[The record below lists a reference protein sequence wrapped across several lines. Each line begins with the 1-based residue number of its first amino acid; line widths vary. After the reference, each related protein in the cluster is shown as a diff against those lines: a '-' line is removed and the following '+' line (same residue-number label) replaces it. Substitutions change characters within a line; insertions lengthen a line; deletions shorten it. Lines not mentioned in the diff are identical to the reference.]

1 MSSSESN
8 WTPEQRLAIEFRGN
22 SMLVSAAAGAGKT
35 SVLVERVIQ
44 QVLSPDQPCD
54 IERLLV
60 VTFTEKAALEMKER
74 LRSALQDAKTK
85 RPDDT
90 RITRQISFLERAQIS
105 TIHSFCLSIV
115 KRYFYRVNLDPSFR
129 VLDSNESELL
139 RYEALDEV
147 FEDRYGGDFPDYKFF
162 WGLVEMYGGRGVD
175 ETLKETVL
183 RLHDFSKTQPSIED
197 WFENTLD
204 WYAKVREFMN
214 STPQDN
220 PGSSGFD
227 EMVLRLP
234 WARVLLDC
242 LVTDLDEAISHAEE
256 ACAVCLMPSGP
267 EYYLPVIEEE
277 LSFFKEAHD
286 LAEKV
291 SVALESPEMFSEM
304 QVLGQD
310 GCTFISKI
318 RAIGEFKFK
327 RLPSKRNSEAIP
339 ELVERAKDY
348 REKAKNAFKGI
359 ARNTLMR
366 PSGQILGELRDLVP
380 FIECL
385 VNIVLDL
392 DKKYI
397 EKKKDRGGVDFS
409 DLERYCLEI
418 LRQDDFNLAREV
430 RNSYDYVF
438 VDEYQDTNPVQDA
451 ILALVS
457 TPCNLF
463 MVGDIK
469 QSIYRFRLAE
479 PKIFLEKYNTY
490 RYIKENRP
498 VDSDAPGVKISL
510 AKNFRSRKE
519 VVDAVNFLFERIML
533 KSVAEIDYTKGHR
546 LYLGASYP
554 EESGQA
560 LTAGLLLVERN
571 SLSAEELPGQE
582 PSSCSEGQETG
593 SEAVGSNGAGDQDTL
608 DQDSDS
614 EEYEGLEK
622 EALVVAS
629 KIQELVD
636 PEKPFKIW
644 DAKKSQFRNCTYKD
658 IAVLMRATKNR
669 ANVMIDIFQRCG
681 IPAYSELGTG
691 YFRAREVEVAL
702 SLLSVIDNPRQ
713 DIPLAAVLRS
723 PVVGLAPRS
732 LAVIKAISPK
742 EEFYDSLV
750 DFVALGDI
758 AVQALWG
765 ENSEQEAQRLEVT
778 CLQKVLSDFLEKLDS
793 WRTMSRRMPLAHV
806 LWNVLGETGYYDY
819 AGGLPGGAQRQA
831 NLRALFNRAAEFDNF
846 GRHGL
851 FRFLRFIE
859 KIQESKG
866 DLGTARALG
875 EHEDVVQVL
884 SIHKSKGLE
893 FPVVFVVDLGKQ
905 FNMEDLKNDILFH
918 KDLGIGAMYCDLAT
932 RVKYPTLAY
941 KANQA
946 QIRKDNLA
954 EEMRVLYVAMT
965 RAKEKLYLAGS
976 ARGLAKQIDRWKK
989 PGLSKAVTYLDWVC
1003 PAILHEQCTPFHVEI
1018 WGVPGAPPV
1027 PEPFLSSSFE
1037 CSVTWNEVKN
1047 LVVPDSPEDP
1057 VVYPEVKKR
1066 LEWDYPYRPYCITP
1080 AKMSVGELKRRLD
1093 FEDEIWRFLPSP
1105 EKRLAFTGGMAS
1117 GVERGTAVH
1126 ELLAR
1131 MDLAKGSCELGV
1143 IQEVDRLSSMGFLE
1157 KKYIE
1162 PEDIS
1167 RICKFFA
1174 SPTGKLIVLSP
1185 ERVKREIPFTMKL
1198 DVRLKRSG
1206 AEGSFGLG
1214 YDLGNETA
1222 CPDEVVLDLAGGHFP
1237 SSAPKESLLVQG
1249 VIDVII
1255 EDSDGLTILDYKTDS
1270 ISIAEVPRLV
1280 NRYKPQ
1286 VSLYSYSAEKILGI
1300 PVKRTALIFLTPG
1313 VEEEIDWRGYM
1324 SRISVTR
1331 TPLSSV
1337 IWR

>member
-1 MSSSESN
+1 MSGETT

-44 QVLSPDQPCD
+44 QVLAPDQPCD

-74 LRSALQDAKTK
+74 LRTALQDARAK
-85 RPDDT
+85 RPEDT
-90 RITRQISFLERAQIS
+90 RIPRQISLLERAQIS

-115 KRYFYRVNLDPSFR
+115 RRYFYRVNLDPGFR

-147 FEDRYGGDFPDYKFF
+147 FEERYRRDFPEYKVFQ
-162 WGLVEMYGGRGVD
+162 GLVEMYGGRGVD
-175 ETLKETVL
+175 ETLKQTVL
-183 RLHDFSKTQPSIED
+183 RLHDFSKTQPSIET
-197 WFENTLD
+197 WLENTVG
-204 WYAKVREFMN
+204 WYATVRDFM
-214 STPQDN
+214 D
-220 PGSSGFD
+220 SSSEDDTDGTGLD
-227 EMVLRLP
+227 DMVLRLP

-242 LVTDLDEAISHAEE
+242 LVTDLDEAISYAEE

-277 LSFFKEAHD
+277 LAFFKEAHD
-286 LAEKV
+286 LV
-291 SVALESPEMFSEM
+291 QRISVALENPEMFSEIHVPG
-304 QVLGQD
+304 QNSCAVLP
-310 GCTFISKI
+310 KI
-318 RAIGEFKFK
+318 RVIGQFKFR
-327 RLPSKRNSEAIP
+327 RLPSKRKSEATP
-339 ELVERAKDY
+339 ELVDRAKDF
-348 REKAKNAFKGI
+348 RDKFKNVFKGI
-359 ARNTLMR
+359 SKNTLMR

-385 VNIVLDL
+385 INIVLDL

-409 DLERYCLEI
+409 DLERYCLDI
-418 LRQDDFNLAREV
+418 LRQDDFNLAHEV
-430 RNSYDYVF
+430 RSSYDYVF

-451 ILALVS
+451 ILSLVS
-457 TPCNLF
+457 MPCNLF

-479 PKIFLEKYNTY
+479 PRIFLEKYNTY
-490 RYIKENRP
+490 RHIEENRA
-498 VDSDAPGVKISL
+498 VDSNVSGVKISL

-519 VVDAVNFLFERIML
+519 VVDAVNYLFERIML
-533 KSVAEIDYTKGHR
+533 KDVAEIDYTEDHR

-554 EESGQA
+554 EESGQS
-560 LTAGLLLVERN
+560 LTAGLLLVERD
-571 SLSAEELPGQE
+571 SLSAEELPAQKRGSQAQGQD
-582 PSSCSEGQETG
+582 TG
-593 SEAVGSNGAGDQDTL
+593 GDEDGGSNGVDGSDTPAQDA
-608 DQDSDS
+608 DI

-636 PEKPFKIW
+636 PEKPFKVW
-644 DAKKSQFRNCTYKD
+644 DARRSQFRKCTYKD
-658 IAVLMRATKNR
+658 IAILMRATKNR
-669 ANVMIDIFQRCG
+669 ANVLIDIFQRCG

-723 PVVGLAPRS
+723 PVVGLTPRS
-732 LAVIKAISPK
+732 LAIIKAISPK
-742 EEFYDSLV
+742 KEFYDSLV
-750 DFVALGDI
+750 DFVALGDVP
-758 AVQALWG
+758 VQALG
-765 ENSEQEAQRLEVT
+765 GDNPEQEVQRHEVT
-778 CLQKVLSDFLEKLDS
+778 GLQKALSEFLEKLDL

-806 LWNVLGETGYYDY
+806 LWTVLGETGYYDY
-819 AGGLPGGAQRQA
+819 VGGLPGGAQRQA
-831 NLRALFNRAAEFDNF
+831 NLRALVSRAMEFDSF

-946 QIRKDNLA
+946 QIRNDNLA

-965 RAKEKLYLAGS
+965 RAREKLYLVGS
-976 ARGLAKQIDRWKK
+976 CRGLTKQIDRWKR
-989 PGLSKAVTYLDWVC
+989 PGLSRAVTYLDWVC
-1003 PAILHEQCTPFHVEI
+1003 PAILHEQCAPFHVEM

-1027 PEPFLSSSFE
+1027 PEPFSRSSLE
-1037 CSVTWNEVKN
+1037 CSVTWDEVKN
-1047 LVVPDSPEDP
+1047 LVVPGSPEDP
-1057 VVYPEVKKR
+1057 VVYPEVRKR
-1066 LEWDYPYRPYCITP
+1066 LEWDYPYRPYTITP

-1105 EKRLAFTGGMAS
+1105 EKRLAFTGGRAS
-1117 GVERGTAVH
+1117 GVERGTAIH

-1131 MDLAKGSCELGV
+1131 MDLAKGASELGI
-1143 IQEVDRLSSMGFLE
+1143 IQEVDRLSSMGFLD

-1162 PEDIS
+1162 PEDID
-1167 RICKFFA
+1167 RICRFFA
-1174 SPTGKLIVLSP
+1174 SPTGELIVLSP
-1185 ERVKREIPFTMKL
+1185 ERVRREIPFTMKL
-1198 DVRLKRSG
+1198 DVRLNRRGVKGSLDSG
-1206 AEGSFGLG
+1206 YHL
-1214 YDLGNETA
+1214 DNEVVR
-1222 CPDEVVLDLAGGHFP
+1222 PDEVVLNLAGGHV
-1237 SSAPKESLLVQG
+1237 SGGTPKESLLVQG

-1255 EDSDGLTILDYKTDS
+1255 EDADGLTILDYKTDS
-1270 ISIAEVPRLV
+1270 IGIPEVPQLV
-1280 NRYKPQ
+1280 SRYMPQ
-1286 VSLYSYSAEKILGI
+1286 VSLYSYGAEKILGI
-1300 PVKRTALIFLTPG
+1300 PVKRSVIVFLTPG

-1324 SRISVTR
+1324 SRISVTS

-1337 IWR
+1337 MWR